1 MALGFKV
8 ENFLDSEENRKE
20 IEQDFQAGDYVKDIL
35 AAPFRG
41 LEGAAQ
47 SVYNLAD
54 FAAFDYLPDYNNRFL
69 GKSETVAGSL
79 VEGVTQFVIPFGAI
93 SKGAKA
99 ASSLGRFG
107 KTFSTVDKAGK
118 ARLNWKGVLAAET
131 ATDFVAFDAQEERL
145 SNLINSFPSL
155 RNPVTEFLEAKED
168 DGEIE
173 GRFKN
178 SLEGLGLTGL
188 ASGFMVGLKSLRK
201 QRRGEDGATYL
212 ATNSPAFAKR
222 AMSEMDTYNAYS
234 PSLRAIDAIKEEE
247 LFIHQI
253 TDRLNK
259 AAGGIRGISEEIK
272 WMGLD
277 DPEYVKE
284 IVDPKYI
291 KGDKVTKLGLAQAIE
306 RSQLPLKI
314 VEREPN
320 TLYRT
325 VATQQGGDRYREFTL
340 DIDVS
345 DLPEKLSKRFERQR
359 KEMIDRESYTTHYD
373 PSAMNEGRSNL
384 AHFRTTDRY
393 DEDGVMTLY
402 VEELQSD
409 YLQSLSKTR
418 RKAGENKLLEE
429 RAPLEKSYVDSMMR
443 MILQMA
449 ASEGYGRVTWAKG
462 KDVAELY
469 DSVIDELKVNKIN
482 PDGSKSLLITRNGET
497 MDKIVKDK
505 AELEELLG
513 KKAADDVNTWE
524 EGRSAERYE
533 AKVSPTP
540 FVQQYDQRMPSAV
553 ERFSKKFKTR
563 KSFKEVERLGTKET
577 ITIDKT
583 KELLGVTDKDVGVE
597 GWVSGFK
604 EFGSRL
610 KLVKKGT
617 GKEESY
623 EKVMLD
629 ALEVE
634 VEKIRQNYGEEFEFD
649 LEDIEQLASDLDS
662 FSFQT
667 EENVINSALET
678 VLKRY
683 DIQTGSSNT
692 VSISAHSI
700 DINDEMKDSLGKGV
714 SMWGLKTKNKQNVGS
729 IKDPELKAAL
739 GLEEA
744 ENIDLSSALR
754 EETLATRTE
763 MVKPATMKTAQVG
776 FALDRLSKNASTAE
790 GKKLATALKTLIG
803 EDAEVNDATIQ
814 AYLSRDALGSY
825 DPIDNQVHLYTNKFN
840 VMMGGLDPEQVFTEA
855 TLLHEIAH
863 ATSVT
868 KIPPEISAA
877 RTGLTGTAYLKKVD
891 KVLNSRKTSQPVKQI
906 LTAYKKALDSV
917 PASHKNILNYL
928 NDPVAYQKKF
938 GSTGNID
945 EWYGLT
951 NVDEFIAEALSNPN
965 FQSFLKGIEG
975 EGKSLWQNI
984 LDSLKELIGLDA
996 KGTVLEDVVSAYSDL
1011 VSKTKKRYSRKD
1023 YKIDVANKMFGTR
1036 SSRAFQQRADNSHAQ
1051 VISNAADEIQLDTDG
1066 LKRGGRIAIT
1076 GVRNSIKEVE
1086 TTGDLG
1092 ELLAIAETKIEQ
1104 ELKANPKL
1112 NADRLEK
1119 GGIMQ
1124 AVERFS
1130 ALTGSDK
1137 DFITSEV
1144 NAATK
1149 DANELRRIAARMY
1162 VVESLATDQADNIW
1176 SMANEITKKG
1186 TAITDQ
1192 DKAQFVGE
1200 LKKMLHLVAAG
1211 SNLRRGFGQGLQ
1223 STQFKRNKLA
1233 LSDVELRSKEIVA
1246 EYMDNN
1252 TSVKFEVLINRILA
1266 AGDPDDVIN
1275 NTLGIVKQAKAADP
1289 NGFMEKAQNWYINS
1303 LLSGPRTF
1311 MKNGVG
1317 NFIAQTLLQV
1327 ETAIGGVFVNPAITK
1342 QVLKEMATLESFREG
1357 MQFFLKAYKQGDQF
1371 LDVGRSPLES
1381 GAKTERPMLFNAAPE
1396 QSIRESFNWFG
1407 ENVVNIPTRLLM
1419 SMDEVFKQSMFRQ
1432 NAKLELTLKGMK
1444 LGIKDPDALAEYVTN
1459 GLDKVLVDGER
1470 AFNNSG
1476 VIKYAQDAVAKEEQA
1491 LIKAGGE
1498 RFKPSER
1505 GRRVQALIDQETA
1518 KRGEA
1523 LKSVEEGG
1531 LGFES
1536 LEEIDNV
1543 AARSL
1548 EQARYGTF
1556 TNDAGK
1562 AAELAQAMTSAV
1574 PLLKFVFPFVRT
1586 PINILKF
1593 SFDRAAFAAPE
1604 MSRNILARMPDMPML
1619 KQTQQDIR
1627 RKLDSRDP
1635 LEKSRAIGKMTTS
1648 AMINST
1654 LLYMVYANRDLL
1666 TGGGPADR
1674 NELKTLEQTGWQKY
1688 SFRVGDKYFS
1698 FSGLDPIGTHFGVL
1712 VDLVEQLDNGNELDT
1727 TLAEQVFSA
1736 ATISMTR
1743 NLTEKSYLA
1752 GLTLL
1757 SDALSDPENRMEKLV
1772 QNFAAG
1778 FVPNVLYQGQ
1788 SVVGDTTVRETRNLA
1803 DAILKKLPTG
1813 GNRLDPKRNLLGEPI
1828 IAEQVPF
1835 VGPFNPSRMSTRK
1848 GDIVFEELAQLEH
1861 GFTNPR
1867 PELDRMINLDE
1878 FVNDQGRTAH
1888 DRRLELSGTVQ
1899 LGGLTLR
1906 QRLERT
1912 IKAKNYQR
1920 LSTFNEGGFKSPRVD
1935 VLNNI
1940 IRRYRSA
1947 ALNEMFKEFPE
1958 IKEKHQ
1964 ILRVAKAKA
1973 KGGAGEDVL
1982 SQLVNLTQQ

>member
-1 MALGFKV
+1 
-8 ENFLDSEENRKE
+8 
-20 IEQDFQAGDYVKDIL
+20 
-35 AAPFRG
+35 
-41 LEGAAQ
+41 
-47 SVYNLAD
+47 
-54 FAAFDYLPDYNNRFL
+54 
-69 GKSETVAGSL
+69 
-79 VEGVTQFVIPFGAI
+79 
-93 SKGAKA
+93 
-99 ASSLGRFG
+99 
-107 KTFSTVDKAGK
+107 
-118 ARLNWKGVLAAET
+118 
-131 ATDFVAFDAQEERL
+131 
-145 SNLINSFPSL
+145 
-155 RNPVTEFLEAKED
+155 
-168 DGEIE
+168 
-173 GRFKN
+173 
-178 SLEGLGLTGL
+178 
-188 ASGFMVGLKSLRK
+188 
-201 QRRGEDGATYL
+201 
-212 ATNSPAFAKR
+212 
-222 AMSEMDTYNAYS
+222 
-234 PSLRAIDAIKEEE
+234 
-247 LFIHQI
+247 
-253 TDRLNK
+253 
-259 AAGGIRGISEEIK
+259 
-272 WMGLD
+272 
-277 DPEYVKE
+277 
-284 IVDPKYI
+284 
-291 KGDKVTKLGLAQAIE
+291 
-306 RSQLPLKI
+306 
-314 VEREPN
+314 
-320 TLYRT
+320 
-325 VATQQGGDRYREFTL
+325 
-340 DIDVS
+340 
-345 DLPEKLSKRFERQR
+345 
-359 KEMIDRESYTTHYD
+359 
-373 PSAMNEGRSNL
+373 
-384 AHFRTTDRY
+384 
-393 DEDGVMTLY
+393 
-402 VEELQSD
+402 
-409 YLQSLSKTR
+409 
-418 RKAGENKLLEE
+418 
-429 RAPLEKSYVDSMMR
+429 
-443 MILQMA
+443 
-449 ASEGYGRVTWAKG
+449 
-462 KDVAELY
+462 
-469 DSVIDELKVNKIN
+469 
-482 PDGSKSLLITRNGET
+482 
-497 MDKIVKDK
+497 
-505 AELEELLG
+505 
-513 KKAADDVNTWE
+513 
-524 EGRSAERYE
+524 
-533 AKVSPTP
+533 
-540 FVQQYDQRMPSAV
+540 
-553 ERFSKKFKTR
+553 
-563 KSFKEVERLGTKET
+563 
-577 ITIDKT
+577 
-583 KELLGVTDKDVGVE
+583 
-597 GWVSGFK
+597 
-604 EFGSRL
+604 
-610 KLVKKGT
+610 
-617 GKEESY
+617 
-623 EKVMLD
+623 
-629 ALEVE
+629 
-634 VEKIRQNYGEEFEFD
+634 
-649 LEDIEQLASDLDS
+649 
-662 FSFQT
+662 
-667 EENVINSALET
+667 
-678 VLKRY
+678 
-683 DIQTGSSNT
+683 
-692 VSISAHSI
+692 
-700 DINDEMKDSLGKGV
+700 
-714 SMWGLKTKNKQNVGS
+714 
-729 IKDPELKAAL
+729 
-739 GLEEA
+739 
-744 ENIDLSSALR
+744 
-754 EETLATRTE
+754 

-840 VMMGGLDPEQVFTEA
+840 VMMGDLDPEQVFTES
-855 TLLHEIAH
+855 TLLHEIVH
-863 ATSVT
+863 ATVVT

-891 KVLNSRKTSQPVKQI
+891 KVLNSRKTSKPVKQI

-917 PASHKNILNYL
+917 PASHKNILNHL

-945 EWYGLT
+945 EWYGLS

-996 KGTVLEDVVSAYSDL
+996 KGTVLEDTVSAYSDL

-1023 YKIDVANKMFGTR
+1023 YKTDVANKMFGTR
-1036 SSRAFQQRADNSHAQ
+1036 SSRAFQQRADNRHAQ

-1252 TSVKFEVLINRILA
+1252 TSAKFEVLINRILA

-1407 ENVVNIPTRLLM
+1407 ENVVNIPTKLLM

-1476 VIKYAQDAVAKEEQA
+1476 VIKYAQEAVAKEEQA

-1648 AMINST
+1648 AMINAT

-1813 GNRLDPKRNLLGEPI
+1813 SNRLDPKRNLLGEPI

-1935 VLNNI
+1935 ILNNI

-1964 ILRVAKAKA
+1964 ILRMAKAKA